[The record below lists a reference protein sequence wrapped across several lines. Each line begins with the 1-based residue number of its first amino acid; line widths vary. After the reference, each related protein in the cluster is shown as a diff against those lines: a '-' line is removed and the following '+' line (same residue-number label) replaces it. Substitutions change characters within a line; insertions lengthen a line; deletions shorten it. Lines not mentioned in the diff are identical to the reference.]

1 MPTITTRSRKV
12 PTAAEVSATDRWASD
27 YIAENGIE
35 IWRRM
40 YTKGWTTKAS
50 DSYLEDHGLFDDQAF
65 QALISRR
72 CGPCSL
78 NRPGPWSVT
87 DHLFSVGGPDL
98 SNRRKRCPVGNRRS
112 RTVPVHRCWSG

>member
-1 MPTITTRSRKV
+1 MVNITTEEDDMPAITTRSRKV

-35 IWRRM
+35 MWRRM

-65 QALISRR
+65 QAGYLDQYAGREKWHLSRCLDHDR
-72 CGPCSL
+72 CL
-78 NRPGPWSVT
+78 
-87 DHLFSVGGPDL
+87 
-98 SNRRKRCPVGNRRS
+98 
-112 RTVPVHRCWSG
+112 